1 MFKQNVGHTKIYVGV
16 GLDYLWLA
24 MLVRMF
30 IDMVV
35 QVFLVSTVIIT
46 SQLSNPSPTLRVTFL
61 KITILQDQG
70 MTAKCNI
77 EELWMVV

>member
-1 MFKQNVGHTKIYVGV
+1 MLVIRKLMWG

-24 MLVRMF
+24 MMVRMF

-61 KITILQDQG
+61 KITVFYKI
-70 MTAKCNI
+70 KR
-77 EELWMVV
+77 